1 MKAGHNQYVVSLR
14 GLPDRFEFE
23 PVQTIVEPGFGQV
36 LFAPS
41 QTVMQ
46 IRDLRIPP
54 FTMAAGLIKLE
65 TEREVPPESCQQT
78 RLIMSG
84 ETVDIGAGDSGAD
97 DCRCEDRFSNG
108 IADAIA
114 AKWIKAERGGS
125 ARQPSCGAQRPG
137 DTRMRRKASH

>member
-14 GLPDRFEFE
+14 GLPDRFEFK

-54 FTMAAGLIKLE
+54 FTMAAGLIELE

-78 RLIMSG
+78 SLIMSG
-84 ETVDIGAGDSGAD
+84 ETVDIGAGESGAD
-97 DCRCEDRFSNG
+97 DRRCEDRFSNG

-125 ARQPSCGAQRPG
+125 ACQPS
-137 DTRMRRKASH
+137 